1 MQKEILACFF
11 LEEIPQCFRAR
22 TGPFP
27 SCPSIPVPLGS
38 LDTCLFLSGLE
49 PGSVVITRQA
59 VDPCFKPEF
68 EQVVLGK
75 RVVRSTHLDEPLM
88 EELAQCS
95 ADLGEFPT
103 VVGNTMCTLD
113 FYEGEGARW
122 SPAWAG
128 GSGVPPCRGLRL
140 RHHFHCG
147 RFHSGQAGPVGLK
160 ASLRLVGST
169 VRGQYAVGAYY
180 VRRARSRVSAG
191 SLRSPGQGRLDGALC
206 SYAEKDKREYLNA
219 AHAAGVRNIEMESSV
234 FAAMCNACGLRGGA
248 PGAPAP
254 LPSPLGPR
262 GPPPTASI
270 GLAPSLPPRHVSGPG
285 ATLVA
290 PL

>member
-1 MQKEILACFF
+1 M
-11 LEEIPQCFRAR
+11 
-22 TGPFP
+22 
-27 SCPSIPVPLGS
+27 
-38 LDTCLFLSGLE
+38 
-49 PGSVVITRQA
+49 VITRQA

-113 FYEGEGARW
+113 FYEGEGARR
-122 SPAWAG
+122 SLAWAG
-128 GSGVPPCRGLRL
+128 GSGVPPCHGLRP

-147 RFHSGQAGPVGLK
+147 RFRSGQAGPVGLK

-270 GLAPSLPPRHVSGPG
+270 GLAPALPPRHVSGPG
-285 ATLVA
+285 AALVA